1 MIAYTTTIANIGA
14 KKKGASMKINVKQV
28 WDVEL
33 PKTMTLLQLKEMA
46 EAIQNEGD
54 ACVLK
59 FNGTNYIARRIS
71 E

>member
-1 MIAYTTTIANIGA
+1 MD
-14 KKKGASMKINVKQV
+14 KKEESMKVKVKQV

-46 EAIQNEGD
+46 EAIQNDGD
-54 ACVLK
+54 VCVLK

>member
-1 MIAYTTTIANIGA
+1 MD
-14 KKKGASMKINVKQV
+14 KKEESMKIKVKQV

-54 ACVLK
+54 VCVLK

>member
-1 MIAYTTTIANIGA
+1 
-14 KKKGASMKINVKQV
+14 MKINVKQV

-33 PKTMTLLQLKEMA
+33 PKDMTLLQLKEMA

-59 FNGTNYIARRIS
+59 FDGTHYIARRVS